1 MKKFEFLLSIT
12 LRIVILIWSIEEVI
26 IAEDWG
32 NVINGILYFS
42 VAVVMVYSLLAQLYI
57 LYKAPSKDKECEYEF

>member
-42 VAVVMVYSLLAQLYI
+42 IAVVMVYSLFAQLYL
-57 LYKAPSKDKECEYEF
+57 LYHNPSKESEYVW